1 MTSGE
6 SSSFFTCMSYIYRYE
21 IPEIRKLDGSI
32 DRSEVY
38 GESSITNKGGKA
50 FAPILS
56 LFISSSRDE
65 IVRQGTN
72 LPLPSA
78 LNSFF
83 FFFSLNSRFSRC
95 KCGRNAAVQQL
106 RDLDSLDKR
115 ASPLFTCY
123 FVIGIRTSLSLSCT
137 RFTEPLIYTGC
148 ANKSCSMR
156 LDFVLSLA

>member
-83 FFFSLNSRFSRC
+83 FFFHSTRDFRDASVGETRLCNSFAISTPSINEPRLYLLVTSSLESVPLSPSR
-95 KCGRNAAVQQL
+95 V
-106 RDLDSLDKR
+106 LDSP
-115 ASPLFTCY
+115 SH
-123 FVIGIRTSLSLSCT
+123 
-137 RFTEPLIYTGC
+137 
-148 ANKSCSMR
+148 
-156 LDFVLSLA
+156 